1 MGLASPSGS
10 PSAMSM
16 FRDCASK
23 PRKVLSPSYLEFN
36 IDIHKE
42 EGLWFPDIYWLILR
56 NYPVKRIV
64 QKKGDLVYSGPGTM
78 HWVRALSNCI
88 QTAWNVMPKTQQQLE
103 SSKRR
108 ISVNEQIRFPSTVI
122 PFKSLTLKILNHEY
136 LKNPAAKLMEEMV
149 ESWLNEE
156 AFLFSVT
163 AVKYPGLQAS
173 HT

>member
-1 MGLASPSGS
+1 
-10 PSAMSM
+10 
-16 FRDCASK
+16 
-23 PRKVLSPSYLEFN
+23 
-36 IDIHKE
+36 
-42 EGLWFPDIYWLILR
+42 
-56 NYPVKRIV
+56 
-64 QKKGDLVYSGPGTM
+64 
-78 HWVRALSNCI
+78 
-88 QTAWNVMPKTQQQLE
+88 MPKTQQQLE

-136 LKNPAAKLMEEMV
+136 LKNPAAKMMEEMV